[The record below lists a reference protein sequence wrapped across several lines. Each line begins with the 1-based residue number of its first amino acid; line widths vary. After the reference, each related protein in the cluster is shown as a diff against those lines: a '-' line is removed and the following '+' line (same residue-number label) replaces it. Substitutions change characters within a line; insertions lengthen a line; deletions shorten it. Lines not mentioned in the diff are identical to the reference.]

1 MSDILHL
8 NDNTFEEAVMKSDKP
23 VLVDFWATWC
33 MPCRMLAPSVESMVE
48 RFDGQAVVAKVD
60 VDECPLLSATF
71 RIASIPTLMV
81 FKDGQPVEKSV
92 GVIDEEDIA
101 EMIEK
106 HL

>member
-1 MSDILHL
+1 MSEVLHL
-8 NDNTFEEAVMKSDKP
+8 TDAAFEEKVLKSDKP

-33 MPCRMLAPSVESMVE
+33 MPCRMLAPSVEAMAE
-48 RFDGQAVVAKVD
+48 KYDGRALVAKVD
-60 VDECPLLSATF
+60 VDACPVLSASF

-81 FKDGQPVEKSV
+81 FKDGQMVEKSV
-92 GVIDEEDIA
+92 GVIDEDEIA